1 MDDKILLDA
10 NTLYSQPLRMML
22 LNLMQLDGCTT
33 QFFWTDKIDAEWSN
47 ALIRRHPESKDVII
61 KQVNSIKASFFDRYV
76 LGYEPLINQLDLPD
90 PDDRH
95 VLAAAV
101 KTGCNIIA
109 TDNIKDFP
117 AKLLAEYGIR
127 AMTRD
132 ELMCFLFTNEK
143 DSVMKALDNFA
154 RVHKDPELTVEDLLI
169 KLDRSVPSFTH
180 LVRES

>member
-1 MDDKILLDA
+1 MSDKVLLDA
-10 NTLYSQPLRMML
+10 NVLYSQPLRMML
-22 LNLMQLDGCTT
+22 LNLANLDECSVQL
-33 QFFWTDKIDAEWSN
+33 FWTDKIDAEWTG
-47 ALIRRHPESKDVII
+47 AFIRKHPESKEII
-61 KQVNSIKASFFDRYV
+61 ARQVEAIKKSFFECYV
-76 LGYEPLINQLDLPD
+76 LDYEPLIDQLELTD

-95 VLAAAV
+95 VLAAAI

-109 TDNIKDFP
+109 TDNTKHFP
-117 AKLLAEYGIR
+117 AELLAEYGIR
-127 AMTRD
+127 TMTRD